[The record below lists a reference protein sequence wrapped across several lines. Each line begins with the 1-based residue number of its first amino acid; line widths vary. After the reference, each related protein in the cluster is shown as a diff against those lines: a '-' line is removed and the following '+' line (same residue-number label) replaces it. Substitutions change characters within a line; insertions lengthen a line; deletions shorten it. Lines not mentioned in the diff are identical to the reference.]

1 MLLIATPLVEG
12 SIVPVADDLNVID
25 ARGDTHCHNKQHR
38 DDNHGDSPS
47 REAIR
52 I

>member
-12 SIVPVADDLNVID
+12 SIVPVADDLNVVD
-25 ARGDTHCHNKQHR
+25 TRGNAQRHNKQHR
-38 DDNHGDSPS
+38 DDNHGHSPS